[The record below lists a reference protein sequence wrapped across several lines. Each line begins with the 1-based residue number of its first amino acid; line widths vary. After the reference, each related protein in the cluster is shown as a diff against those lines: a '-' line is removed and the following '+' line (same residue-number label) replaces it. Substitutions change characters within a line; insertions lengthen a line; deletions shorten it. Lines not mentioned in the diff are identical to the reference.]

1 LQVVVDARVV
11 TQCPVVTLSCLPGFP
26 DWSQDLTVH
35 AVPTKDEWRF
45 VFRPQKT
52 TDSNCLVHVT
62 VQAGDAVLLHSPRFE
77 IRTKPSA

>member
-1 LQVVVDARVV
+1 
-11 TQCPVVTLSCLPGFP
+11 
-26 DWSQDLTVH
+26 
-35 AVPTKDEWRF
+35 VPTKDEWRS

-77 IRTKPSA
+77 IRTKPSAWMMLRNLPPHYSI